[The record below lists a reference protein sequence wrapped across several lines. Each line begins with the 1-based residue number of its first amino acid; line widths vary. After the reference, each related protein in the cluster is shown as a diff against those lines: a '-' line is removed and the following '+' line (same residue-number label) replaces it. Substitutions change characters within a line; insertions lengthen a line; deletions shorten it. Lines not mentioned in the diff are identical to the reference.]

1 MKGDIFVK
9 KKIIVLGLSSLLL
22 LTGCGKEVPKLENG
36 QEVVAEIEGH
46 QVTADDLYG
55 ALKKD
60 YGTSILINLIDEYI
74 ISKEFTD
81 EAAAKSHAEKQYKYL
96 KASYEANGQNIDE
109 EILSYYSSVNAFK
122 ELIARDYK
130 SSKVVEK
137 YIKENLKE
145 DEIQK
150 YYEDEIFGSMTVRH
164 IIIIPE
170 YKDGAKEDEIKKAK
184 EEALNKTKDLI
195 KQLKEGAD
203 FATLAKEH
211 SQDGT
216 SENGGLFENFE
227 KDNTDAAF
235 WKAAYELENNTY
247 TETPVE
253 SSFGYHIIYKISS
266 NEKPSLED
274 SKEKIYEGLIEKKLA
289 ENSNSL
295 AIYWSKIREKY
306 NLNIYETTIDS
317 LYKKT
322 ISDLK

>member
-1 MKGDIFVK
+1 MK
-9 KKIIVLGLSSLLL
+9 KKLVVLCLLSLLMI
-22 LTGCGKEVPKLENG
+22 TGCGKEVPKLENG

-55 ALKKD
+55 ELKEQ

-81 EAAAKSHAEKQYKYL
+81 EDAAKSHAEKQYKYL
-96 KASYEANGQNIDE
+96 KASYEAQGADLDK
-109 EILSYYSSVNAFK
+109 EILNYYSSVAAFK
-122 ELIARDYK
+122 ELIAKDYK
-130 SSKVVEK
+130 STKVVENYVK
-137 YIKENLKE
+137 GILTE
-145 DEIQK
+145 DEINK
-150 YYEDEIFGSMTVRH
+150 YYEDEIFGTMSVRH

-170 YKDGAKEDEIKKAK
+170 YKDGASEDEIKKAK
-184 EEALNKTKDLI
+184 DEALTKTKDLI

-216 SENGGLFENFE
+216 AQNGGLFENFE
-227 KDNTDAAF
+227 KETTDAAF
-235 WKAAYELENNTY
+235 WKAAYELKNDTY

-274 SKEKIYEGLIEKKLA
+274 SKEKVMEALVSKKLA
-289 ENSNSL
+289 ESNNSV
-295 AIYWSKIREKY
+295 AIYWTKIREKY
-306 NLNIYETTIDS
+306 NLNIYETNIDS

-322 ISDLK
+322 VSDLK

>member
-1 MKGDIFVK
+1 MK
-9 KKIIVLGLSSLLL
+9 KKLIVLCLSSLFI

-55 ALKKD
+55 ALKEQ
-60 YGTSILINLIDEYI
+60 YGTSILVNLIDEYI

-81 EAAAKSHAEKQYKYL
+81 EDAAKSYAEQQYKYL
-96 KASYEANGQNIDE
+96 KASYDASGQDLDK
-109 EILSYYSSVNAFK
+109 EILNYYESVAAFK

-130 SSKVVEK
+130 STKVVENYVK
-137 YIKENLKE
+137 GILTE
-145 DEIQK
+145 DEINK
-150 YYEDEIFGSMTVRH
+150 YYEDEIFGTMTVRH

-170 YKDGAKEDEIKKAK
+170 YENGATEDEIKKAK
-184 EEALNKTKDLI
+184 EDALNKTKDLI
-195 KQLKEGAD
+195 TQLKNGAD

-216 SENGGLFENFE
+216 AENGGLFENFSKE
-227 KDNTDAAF
+227 TTDAAF
-235 WKAAYELENNTY
+235 WKAAYELENDKY

-266 NEKPSLED
+266 NEKPTLED
-274 SKEKIYEGLIEKKLA
+274 SKEKVMESLVEEKLS
-289 ENSNSL
+289 ESNNSL

-317 LYKKT
+317 LYKKS
-322 ISDLK
+322 ISNLK

>member
-1 MKGDIFVK
+1 MK
-9 KKIIVLGLSSLLL
+9 KKLIVLGLSSLLL

-36 QEVVAEIEGH
+36 QEVVAEIEGE
-46 QVTADDLYG
+46 QVTADELYS
-55 ALKKD
+55 ALKD
-60 YGTSILINLIDEYI
+60 QYGTSILVNLIDEYI

-81 EAAAKSHAEKQYKYL
+81 LDAAKSHADKQYKYL
-96 KASYEANGQNIDE
+96 KASYEANNQDLDK
-109 EILSYYSSVNAFK
+109 EILNYYESIDAFK

-137 YIKENLKE
+137 YIEENLKD

-150 YYEDEIFGSMTVRH
+150 YYKDEIFGTMTVRH

-170 YKDGAKEDEIKKAK
+170 YKNGAKEDEIKKAK

-195 KQLKEGAD
+195 KQLKDGAD

-216 SENGGLFENFE
+216 AKDGGLYENFS
-227 KDNTDAAF
+227 KNNTDAAF
-235 WKAAYELENNTY
+235 WKAAYELENGTY

-253 SSFGYHIIYKISS
+253 SSFGYHIIYKVSS

-274 SKEKIYEGLIEKKLA
+274 SKAEVIEGLIEQKLA
-289 ENSNSL
+289 ESDNSL

-306 NLNIYETTIDS
+306 NLNIYETNIDS
-317 LYKKT
+317 QYKKT
-322 ISDLK
+322 ISSLK

>member
-1 MKGDIFVK
+1 MK
-9 KKIIVLGLSSLLL
+9 KKLIVLGLSSLLL

-46 QVTADDLYG
+46 QVTANDLYSS
-55 ALKKD
+55 LKKD
-60 YGTSILINLIDEYI
+60 YGTSMLINLIDEYI

-81 EAAAKSHAEKQYKYL
+81 NDAAKKHAETQYKYL
-96 KASYEANGQNIDE
+96 KASYEANGQNVDN
-109 EILSYYSSVNAFK
+109 EILSYYSSIDAFK

-137 YIKENLKE
+137 YIKENLKDE
-145 DEIQK
+145 EIQK
-150 YYEDEIFGSMTVRH
+150 YYEDEIFGTMTVRH

-203 FATLAKEH
+203 FAALAKEH

-216 SENGGLFENFE
+216 ASNGGLYENFD

-235 WKAAYELENNTY
+235 WKAAYELKNDTY

-253 SSFGYHIIYKISS
+253 SSFGYHIIYKVSS

-274 SKEKIYEGLIEKKLA
+274 SKDKVYEGLIQKKLA
-289 ENSNSL
+289 EKADSL

-306 NLNIYETTIDS
+306 NLNIYETNIDS
-317 LYKKT
+317 QYKKT